1 MKNTELLR
9 KIYYENRMIN
19 RNIQRLANIGLIGL
33 FSKVAKDAIAEDD
46 KEGKTLV
53 IAGII
58 LITLSEIVLTIGG
71 LMDYKKSKIEEEE
84 V

>member
-46 KEGKTLV
+46 KEGKSLV
-53 IAGII
+53 IVGII

-71 LMDYKKSKIEEEE
+71 LMDYKNSKIEEEE